1 MNNVTINVA
10 CSSVM
15 LPNAKDSL
23 TVRSNGEIRI
33 AGILSEQTEHTGP
46 GSSTLS
52 VLVYL
57 IDSSFLTTV
66 STVDAPRFVKSLT
79 IIATEALESVT
90 IISVSEQGNN
100 SDQIK

>member
-1 MNNVTINVA
+1 MNNVNVTIHLA

-15 LPNAKDSL
+15 LTNAKDSL
-23 TVRSNGEIRI
+23 AVRSNGEIRI
-33 AGILSEQTEHTGP
+33 AVILSEQTE
-46 GSSTLS
+46 S

-79 IIATEALESVT
+79 IIATEALESVI

>member
-1 MNNVTINVA
+1 MFT
-10 CSSVM
+10 
-15 LPNAKDSL
+15 NAKDSL
-23 TVRSNGEIRI
+23 AVRSNGEIRI
-33 AGILSEQTEHTGP
+33 AVILSEQTE
-46 GSSTLS
+46 S

-79 IIATEALESVT
+79 IIATEALESVI